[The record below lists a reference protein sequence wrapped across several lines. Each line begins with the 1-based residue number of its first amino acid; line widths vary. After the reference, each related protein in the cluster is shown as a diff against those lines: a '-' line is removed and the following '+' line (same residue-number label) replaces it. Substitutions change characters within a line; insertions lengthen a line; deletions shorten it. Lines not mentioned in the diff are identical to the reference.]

1 MTIFNL
7 VSLYLTNYLIL
18 RGLIDFEPTPLVM
31 ISLCH
36 YAVIFPKR
44 ISKRIDLMLSDT
56 SIPNQNF
63 FTGFISTLL
72 GEQVRVSSHG

>member
-7 VSLYLTNYLIL
+7 VSLDLTNYLIL

-44 ISKRIDLMLSDT
+44 ISQRIYFMLSDT
-56 SIPNQNF
+56 SIPNQN
-63 FTGFISTLL
+63 
-72 GEQVRVSSHG
+72 